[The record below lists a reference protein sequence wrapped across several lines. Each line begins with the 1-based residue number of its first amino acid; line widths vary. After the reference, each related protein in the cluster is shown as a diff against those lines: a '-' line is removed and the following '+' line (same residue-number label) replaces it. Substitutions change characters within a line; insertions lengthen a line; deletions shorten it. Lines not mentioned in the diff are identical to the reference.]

1 METVEEQK
9 QRILVVDDHSI
20 VRRGFATLINQQRD
34 MIVCGEAETA
44 EEALRQIEN
53 CRPDLAIID
62 LSLKDSISGIDLIR
76 EIKRQFPGV
85 LMLVVSMHDEG
96 LYTERVLRAGAKGYI
111 MKQEVDSEMIRAL
124 RCVLNGGVYLSENM
138 NSQIL
143 SGDGTRRTRYSESM
157 IEQLSD
163 REFEVFRLLGRG
175 LGTRRIAET
184 LNVGIKTV
192 ETFRSRIKEKL
203 GIEDGNQLVQVAVEW
218 AVRNGIT

>member
-85 LMLVVSMHDEG
+85 LMLVVSMHDES

-124 RCVLNGGVYLSENM
+124 RCVLNGGVYLSESM

>member
-1 METVEEQK
+1 MTEEQK

-85 LMLVVSMHDEG
+85 LMLVVSMHDES

>member
-85 LMLVVSMHDEG
+85 LMLVVSMHDES

-111 MKQEVDSEMIRAL
+111 MKQEVDS
-124 RCVLNGGVYLSENM
+124 
-138 NSQIL
+138 
-143 SGDGTRRTRYSESM
+143 
-157 IEQLSD
+157 
-163 REFEVFRLLGRG
+163 
-175 LGTRRIAET
+175 
-184 LNVGIKTV
+184 
-192 ETFRSRIKEKL
+192 
-203 GIEDGNQLVQVAVEW
+203 
-218 AVRNGIT
+218 